1 VKRWFDSLFSRLLLA
16 QLLLTALLI
25 GLFWGW
31 GGRRQGEELAGLHA
45 SAWAA
50 ALQAR
55 DRLPGDVRV
64 TSTVSMLPG
73 PPPADAVSV
82 AYLWR
87 YRFLPEQL
95 QQHGVTV
102 HAVLLSGRD
111 RDAVVWLQ
119 VDQRGGGREWVGVRS
134 GSGGMDLHFSVW
146 IATAL
151 AFAATLGVVWSL
163 NRWVIRPLSDLLRDM
178 RGFEMAGVVPDA
190 VVEGAPAELRELAR
204 QFAGLARQSSQAD
217 ERRRTMMAGI
227 SHDLRSPLGRI
238 RLAAELLPEA
248 PGVAKRRASIARD
261 VRVADRLLDS
271 FIDFARAED
280 EEVVGRVDL
289 RALVLDLAAHET
301 DVRLKELPPHPQ
313 WLEPASAVALERAL
327 RNLLDNARRHGVAP
341 ICLALHTDARE
352 TVLSV
357 RDHGP
362 GVAAAAFDLVTQPFF
377 RGEASRHTPGTGLGL
392 SIVQRTA
399 NRHGGR
405 LVLVEAHPGL
415 RVELRLPPCREA

>member
-1 VKRWFDSLFSRLLLA
+1 
-16 QLLLTALLI
+16 
-25 GLFWGW
+25 
-31 GGRRQGEELAGLHA
+31 
-45 SAWAA
+45 
-50 ALQAR
+50 
-55 DRLPGDVRV
+55 
-64 TSTVSMLPG
+64 
-73 PPPADAVSV
+73 
-82 AYLWR
+82 
-87 YRFLPEQL
+87 
-95 QQHGVTV
+95 
-102 HAVLLSGRD
+102 VLLSGRD

-134 GSGGMDLHFSVW
+134 GSGGLDLHFSVW

-163 NRWVIRPLSDLLRDM
+163 KRWVIRPLSDLLRDM

>member
-1 VKRWFDSLFSRLLLA
+1 
-16 QLLLTALLI
+16 
-25 GLFWGW
+25 
-31 GGRRQGEELAGLHA
+31 
-45 SAWAA
+45 
-50 ALQAR
+50 
-55 DRLPGDVRV
+55 
-64 TSTVSMLPG
+64 
-73 PPPADAVSV
+73 
-82 AYLWR
+82 
-87 YRFLPEQL
+87 
-95 QQHGVTV
+95 
-102 HAVLLSGRD
+102 
-111 RDAVVWLQ
+111 
-119 VDQRGGGREWVGVRS
+119 
-134 GSGGMDLHFSVW
+134 
-146 IATAL
+146 
-151 AFAATLGVVWSL
+151 
-163 NRWVIRPLSDLLRDM
+163 
-178 RGFEMAGVVPDA
+178 
-190 VVEGAPAELRELAR
+190 
-204 QFAGLARQSSQAD
+204 
-217 ERRRTMMAGI
+217 MMAGI

-248 PGVAKRRASIARD
+248 PGVAKRRDSIARD

-405 LVLVEAHPGL
+405 LVLVEVHPGL